1 VGLPGIDYESGGA
14 PRPRKVRQVSIKP
27 VLERAR
33 EKRYPDAVLLDIAD
47 MPQPAA
53 DAVVAGLVELET
65 GALTPQ
71 AVELMA
77 AKWQAALQLPA
88 PTNADTRETQYLQA
102 VFALQRQ
109 REEAQRQLQEKR
121 AKDDDQALS
130 ALLLAQ

>member
-1 VGLPGIDYESGGA
+1 V
-14 PRPRKVRQVSIKP
+14 
-27 VLERAR
+27 AR

-71 AVELMA
+71 AVESMA

-88 PTNADTRETQYLQA
+88 PSSADAHETQYLQA

-109 REEAQRQLQEKR
+109 REEAQRQLHKKR
-121 AKDDDQALS
+121 DKDDDDALS
-130 ALLLAQ
+130 ALLLVR